1 LPARLAM
8 RGRAFLFTA
17 RHSVRSVMNCHPLSP
32 LVCIASACFACAAGA
47 QSVSADTAAAPAF
60 ASSAPLAS
68 VRPQRSA
75 QPSPAD
81 PTAAATA
88 ATATTTATAASGVD
102 APRAAL
108 AQTRVAPDADS
119 RARSKLRRPLV
130 PGRPSRPRV
139 AEMPVDDPWRSD
151 TLYASPYATSPYAHA
166 GDPD

>member
-1 LPARLAM
+1 
-8 RGRAFLFTA
+8 
-17 RHSVRSVMNCHPLSP
+17 MNCHPLSP
-32 LVCIASACFACAAGA
+32 LVCIVSACFACAAGA